1 MEEKIPPQIP
11 QEPPVLTKSQK
22 RKKILLLLAGLI
34 GFNLFVFGAFY
45 YSISDKG
52 QKSDSLELSL
62 KRAPNAQVTPTPFP
76 FQEMT
81 IPYLRARSYESSL
94 GPLVQ
99 VSSNSEYMSYLTSY
113 DSEGFKA

>member
-1 MEEKIPPQIP
+1 MEEKVKPQNF

-22 RKKILLLLAGLI
+22 RKKIILLLGALI

-52 QKSDSLELSL
+52 QKSDSLERSL
-62 KRAPNAQVTPTPFP
+62 KREPNAQVTPTPFP

-81 IPYLRARSYESSL
+81 IPYLRSRTYESSL
-94 GPLVQ
+94 GSLEQ
-99 VSSNSEYMSYLTSY
+99 VSSNSKY
-113 DSEGFKA
+113 